1 MNDKFRAAYNEIS
14 DGVRFYL
21 LKPFFIPHINIF
33 FGLSQEIRVL
43 AEGNAVLIFWVTLT

>member
-14 DGVRFYL
+14 DGVSYYL

-33 FGLSQEIRVL
+33 WLSQEIIFAV
-43 AEGNAVLIFWVTLT
+43 GNAVLVL